1 MKISSSEFPHQGQ
14 IPDRF
19 TCDDLNVHPPLEFS
33 GIPHASKSLVL
44 IMDDPDVPEYVRK
57 DRMYVH
63 WVLFNIPPSYTKI
76 LEGVKPQGTEGANT
90 SGDLGYSGPCPPDRE
105 HRYYFKLYALDAD
118 LKLSSGATKEE
129 VLSAMKGHLLAEAEL
144 MGRYNRK
151 SRR

>member
-1 MKISSSEFPHQGQ
+1 MKISSPAFPDQGQ

-19 TCDDLNVHPPLEFS
+19 TCDELNVNPPLEFS
-33 GIPHASKSLVL
+33 GIPHTSKSLVL

-63 WVLFNIPPSYTKI
+63 WVIFNIPTSFTKI
-76 LEGVKPQGTEGANT
+76 LEGVKPEGVEGVNT
-90 SGDLGYSGPCPPDRE
+90 SGSLGYKGPCPPDAE
-105 HRYYFKLYALDAD
+105 HRYFFKLYALDAD

-129 VLSAMKGHLLAEAEL
+129 VLIGMKGHVIAEAEL